1 MHCVAWARHHP
12 RPPAFGSRLS
22 TGRKGCPHPLPWIHD
37 LASSRSVVMAASYPK
52 STKHT
57 PPYESINPRPL
68 PPILPPPT
76 NPRIPKLPIHI
87 ENLRRDVLNILP
99 GFVLSTHVFPASCP
113 RTKCGPESIPKFSQ
127 ERGKR
132 IAEASA
138 AANGLVYLRRD
149 QLPVLY
155 EYTEAKEEPL
165 WLSVNRFYR
174 PGGFR
179 VTPGRKALTL
189 WLLHPNGFHK
199 EVSHRYYLWIR
210 SHIGPRRGKR
220 H

>member
-1 MHCVAWARHHP
+1 MARP
-12 RPPAFGSRLS
+12 GMCLLCQPE
-22 TGRKGCPHPLPWIHD
+22 GCPHPLPWIQD

-52 STKHT
+52 SMKPT

-68 PPILPPPT
+68 PPTRPPPT
-76 NPRIPKLPIHI
+76 NPRIPKLPAHI

-113 RTKCGPESIPKFSQ
+113 RTKCGPESIPRFSK

-132 IAEASA
+132 MEEASVA
-138 AANGLVYLRRD
+138 AKGLLYLRRD
-149 QLPVLY
+149 QLPVVY
-155 EYTEAKEEPL
+155 EYSEEKDEPL

-174 PGGFR
+174 PGGSR

-189 WLLHPNGFHK
+189 WLLHANGFHK
-199 EVSHRYYLWIR
+199 EVS
-210 SHIGPRRGKR
+210 
-220 H
+220 